1 MSLPRGSRLEG
12 WEAGPAPVHASQPG
26 RMYHER
32 TINKPSEIW
41 TED

>member
-1 MSLPRGSRLEG
+1 MSLPRGSRCLEG

-26 RMYHER
+26 R
-32 TINKPSEIW
+32 IKKQSEIW